1 MDWPPTIWRELMQ
14 QKMQRKQTMTFGV
27 AVLLAT
33 LAATPLLAQ
42 TQPAQSDPMITAVK
56 MGASVVRLSLTKAAA
71 QMSEEDYAFKATPD
85 VRSFGQILAH
95 VADNNY
101 MNCAVV
107 KGEAPPVRDVEKTRK
122 TRADIQRALS
132 ESFAY
137 CDGAYA
143 VMTDDKAKA
152 MINLGGMQMPT
163 LALLMYLTAHHSLHY
178 GNVITYMRL
187 RGQVPSSMQPPPQK

>member
-1 MDWPPTIWRELMQ
+1 MQ
-14 QKMQRKQTMTFGV
+14 QKLTTRIGAGM
-27 AVLLAT
+27 LLAT

-42 TQPAQSDPMITAVK
+42 TLPAQSDPMVTAVK
-56 MGASVVRLSLTKAAA
+56 LGASVVRLSLTKAAA
-71 QMSEEDYAFKATPD
+71 QMSEEDYAFKATPE

-101 MNCAVV
+101 LNCAVV
-107 KGEAPPVRDVEKTRK
+107 KGEAAPVRNVERTSKYK
-122 TRADIQRALS
+122 ADIQRALS

-143 VMTDDKAKA
+143 AMTDDKAKS

-163 LALLMYLTAHHSLHY
+163 LAVLMFLTAHHSLHY
-178 GNVITYMRL
+178 GNAITYMRL
-187 RGQVPSSMQPPPQK
+187 RGQVPSSMQPPPEE